1 MKTHLFKR
9 GIAGLL
15 SLVMCL
21 SAFIGLGTTTAFA
34 AGEQAEVYLISFPR
48 SGDANLDY
56 SGTWGHP
63 NLHYMNGWYS
73 GESKYTTIR
82 AMHSYDGNICYC
94 IEPGTPQDTGDRY
107 TSKDETFWDN
117 LPSDFNST
125 ISPYDIK
132 LFIGRIMQ
140 YGYTGPISTS
150 WRSQNASDA
159 ATLAEAMATQVL
171 IWETV
176 VGERDEDFDYVSP
189 GSYDA
194 VKGVISTAHPLY
206 DLFCD
211 YYDSIEASVQRHS
224 AIPSFMSKNPN
235 RAQSVEL
242 EWDGSS
248 YTATLTDHNR
258 VLSDYSFS
266 ANEDGISFSVNGNQ
280 LIITATDAPSDSVR
294 ITANKVG
301 SSRRGIITWTDGRY
315 APGSGIQD
323 VITYAQSVSDPVQA
337 FLNLKVSYGSAKI
350 VKTSEDGKVDNLN
363 FTVTGNGINQTV
375 KTNSKGEIQIDNL
388 MPGVYTVT
396 EMDYDKYEPQ
406 ESRRV
411 TVVSGQVSTVNFN
424 NKLKRGDLQIVKSSE
439 DNLNEGVTF
448 HLYGTSLSG
457 IAVDEYAATD
467 ANGVATFEDVLIS
480 GSTPY
485 TVEEVDTA
493 VRYVVPEAQSA
504 PINWNEVTNRSFL
517 NILKKFSVTVT
528 KSDAETGTAQG
539 DASLA
544 GAVYGIY
551 KGETLVDTYTTDKN
565 GQFVTKEY
573 ICDNDW
579 TVREITPSEG
589 YLLDTTVHK
598 VGAEPQLYTVEH
610 NQTANDVTEQ
620 VAKGNIAIIKHTD
633 NGDTQIETPE
643 SGAEFA
649 VYLKAAGSYEVAE
662 DTERDYLT
670 CDENGFAQTKDMPYG
685 IYTVHQVSG
694 WEGSELMPDFD
705 VFISQNG
712 ATYRYLINNAPFNSF
727 IKIVKQDAETGKTI
741 PYAGAGFKIYDPDG
755 NPVTMT
761 FTYPT
766 PTTIDVF
773 YTNAEGS
780 LVTPEKLSFG
790 KGYSIVEVQAP
801 YGYVLDETPVYFDVT
816 EDNSTEESGVTVVK
830 VDKPNMAQKGTI
842 TVEKTGEVFFGVSVI
857 GGVDESGNEL
867 PTIYQPQYEKRGL
880 PGAVYEI
887 IAAEDI
893 ITQDGT
899 VRNQKGEVVDTVT
912 TDENGTAVSR
922 ELYLGK
928 YEVREITAPHGM
940 VLNPEPHCVELV
952 YAGQNVAV
960 TETATSFENERQKVE
975 ISLVKSIEQ
984 NERFGIG
991 NNGEMKNIS
1000 FGLFAAEEI
1009 VSASGTSIPA
1019 DGLVEIISL
1028 IEDGTAKV
1036 KTDLP
1041 FGSYYVQELATD
1053 SHYMLSDTKY
1063 PVTFAYAGQD
1073 TAVVKIAANDGKAIE
1088 NNLIYGFVS
1097 GKKVDENSNALG
1109 GALIGL
1115 FRTDNGEFTKEN
1127 ALMTTTSAEDGSF
1140 SFESIP
1146 YGTWYVREI
1155 EQPAGF
1161 VLDDTIYPVTINAD
1175 GQVVEIEIVNKYIR
1189 GNIHLTKVDSEYPD
1203 NKLTGATFEVYKD
1216 SNANGKLD
1224 DGDELLGTLT
1234 EKEIGEYGMNDLF
1247 YGRYFVKETKAPEGF
1262 VLDTG
1267 VYEVMIDTNGKT
1279 YEVENKA
1286 GVGFINDA
1294 MRGNLKIIKTSSDG
1308 KVKGFA
1314 FRITGA
1320 NGYDII
1326 LETNDKGEIFID
1338 GLRIGDYTIS
1348 EVSNSASSMYVIPA
1362 DKKAT
1367 VKLGSTTIVEMHN
1380 VLRDTPKTGDTT
1392 NLPLLYALAG
1402 LSAVGIAV
1410 CGVIGFKKKKKE
1422 DRN

>member
-1 MKTHLFKR
+1 M
-9 GIAGLL
+9 
-15 SLVMCL
+15 
-21 SAFIGLGTTTAFA
+21 
-34 AGEQAEVYLISFPR
+34 
-48 SGDANLDY
+48 
-56 SGTWGHP
+56 
-63 NLHYMNGWYS
+63 
-73 GESKYTTIR
+73 
-82 AMHSYDGNICYC
+82 
-94 IEPGTPQDTGDRY
+94 
-107 TSKDETFWDN
+107 
-117 LPSDFNST
+117 
-125 ISPYDIK
+125 
-132 LFIGRIMQ
+132 
-140 YGYTGPISTS
+140 
-150 WRSQNASDA
+150 
-159 ATLAEAMATQVL
+159 
-171 IWETV
+171 
-176 VGERDEDFDYVSP
+176 
-189 GSYDA
+189 
-194 VKGVISTAHPLY
+194 
-206 DLFCD
+206 
-211 YYDSIEASVQRHS
+211 
-224 AIPSFMSKNPN
+224 
-235 RAQSVEL
+235 EL

-301 SSRRGIITWTDGRY
+301 STRRGIITWTDGRY
-315 APGSGIQD
+315 APGGGIQD
-323 VITYAQSVSDPVQA
+323 VVSYAQEVNDPVQA
-337 FLNLKVSYGSAKI
+337 FLNLKVSYGAAKI
-350 VKTSEDGKVDNLN
+350 VKTSEDGKVDNLT
-363 FTVTGNGINQTV
+363 FTVTGNGINQPV
-375 KTNSKGEIQIDNL
+375 KTNSSGEIQIDNL

-457 IAVDEYAATD
+457 IAVDEYAVTD

-480 GSTPY
+480 GSIPY

-528 KSDAETGTAQG
+528 KSDAENGTAQG

-633 NGDTQIETPE
+633 NGETQIETPE

-670 CDENGFAQTKDMPYG
+670 CDEIGFAQTKDMPYG

-780 LVTPEKLSFG
+780 LVTPEKLPFG

-830 VDKPNMAQKGTI
+830 VDKPNMAT
-842 TVEKTGEVFFGVSVI
+842 ERHHH
-857 GGVDESGNEL
+857 
-867 PTIYQPQYEKRGL
+867 RG
-880 PGAVYEI
+880 
-887 IAAEDI
+887 
-893 ITQDGT
+893 
-899 VRNQKGEVVDTVT
+899 
-912 TDENGTAVSR
+912 
-922 ELYLGK
+922 
-928 YEVREITAPHGM
+928 
-940 VLNPEPHCVELV
+940 
-952 YAGQNVAV
+952 
-960 TETATSFENERQKVE
+960 
-975 ISLVKSIEQ
+975 
-984 NERFGIG
+984 
-991 NNGEMKNIS
+991 KN
-1000 FGLFAAEEI
+1000 
-1009 VSASGTSIPA
+1009 
-1019 DGLVEIISL
+1019 
-1028 IEDGTAKV
+1028 
-1036 KTDLP
+1036 
-1041 FGSYYVQELATD
+1041 
-1053 SHYMLSDTKY
+1053 
-1063 PVTFAYAGQD
+1063 
-1073 TAVVKIAANDGKAIE
+1073 
-1088 NNLIYGFVS
+1088 
-1097 GKKVDENSNALG
+1097 
-1109 GALIGL
+1109 
-1115 FRTDNGEFTKEN
+1115 R
-1127 ALMTTTSAEDGSF
+1127 
-1140 SFESIP
+1140 
-1146 YGTWYVREI
+1146 
-1155 EQPAGF
+1155 
-1161 VLDDTIYPVTINAD
+1161 
-1175 GQVVEIEIVNKYIR
+1175 R
-1189 GNIHLTKVDSEYPD
+1189 G
-1203 NKLTGATFEVYKD
+1203 
-1216 SNANGKLD
+1216 
-1224 DGDELLGTLT
+1224 
-1234 EKEIGEYGMNDLF
+1234 
-1247 YGRYFVKETKAPEGF
+1247 
-1262 VLDTG
+1262 
-1267 VYEVMIDTNGKT
+1267 
-1279 YEVENKA
+1279 
-1286 GVGFINDA
+1286 
-1294 MRGNLKIIKTSSDG
+1294 
-1308 KVKGFA
+1308 
-1314 FRITGA
+1314 
-1320 NGYDII
+1320 
-1326 LETNDKGEIFID
+1326 
-1338 GLRIGDYTIS
+1338 
-1348 EVSNSASSMYVIPA
+1348 
-1362 DKKAT
+1362 
-1367 VKLGSTTIVEMHN
+1367 
-1380 VLRDTPKTGDTT
+1380 VLRR
-1392 NLPLLYALAG
+1392 
-1402 LSAVGIAV
+1402 
-1410 CGVIGFKKKKKE
+1410 F
-1422 DRN
+1422 RHRRRR

>member
-1 MKTHLFKR
+1 M
-9 GIAGLL
+9 
-15 SLVMCL
+15 
-21 SAFIGLGTTTAFA
+21 
-34 AGEQAEVYLISFPR
+34 
-48 SGDANLDY
+48 
-56 SGTWGHP
+56 
-63 NLHYMNGWYS
+63 
-73 GESKYTTIR
+73 
-82 AMHSYDGNICYC
+82 
-94 IEPGTPQDTGDRY
+94 
-107 TSKDETFWDN
+107 
-117 LPSDFNST
+117 
-125 ISPYDIK
+125 
-132 LFIGRIMQ
+132 
-140 YGYTGPISTS
+140 
-150 WRSQNASDA
+150 
-159 ATLAEAMATQVL
+159 
-171 IWETV
+171 
-176 VGERDEDFDYVSP
+176 
-189 GSYDA
+189 
-194 VKGVISTAHPLY
+194 
-206 DLFCD
+206 
-211 YYDSIEASVQRHS
+211 
-224 AIPSFMSKNPN
+224 
-235 RAQSVEL
+235 EL

-301 SSRRGIITWTDGRY
+301 STRRGIITWTDGRY
-315 APGSGIQD
+315 APGGGIQD
-323 VITYAQSVSDPVQA
+323 VVSYAQEVNDPVQA
-337 FLNLKVSYGSAKI
+337 FLNLKVSYGAAKI
-350 VKTSEDGKVDNLN
+350 VKTSEDGKVDNLT

-375 KTNSKGEIQIDNL
+375 KTNSSGEIQIDNL

-457 IAVDEYAATD
+457 IAVDEYAVTD

-480 GSTPY
+480 GYIPY

-528 KSDAETGTAQG
+528 KSDAENGTAQG

-633 NGDTQIETPE
+633 NGETQIETPE

-670 CDENGFAQTKDMPYG
+670 CDEIGFAQTKDMPYG

-780 LVTPEKLSFG
+780 LVTPEKLPFG

-842 TVEKTGEVFFGVSVI
+842 TVEKPARCSSAFPS
-857 GGVDESGNEL
+857 S
-867 PTIYQPQYEKRGL
+867 
-880 PGAVYEI
+880 
-887 IAAEDI
+887 AA
-893 ITQDGT
+893 
-899 VRNQKGEVVDTVT
+899 
-912 TDENGTAVSR
+912 
-922 ELYLGK
+922 
-928 YEVREITAPHGM
+928 
-940 VLNPEPHCVELV
+940 
-952 YAGQNVAV
+952 
-960 TETATSFENERQKVE
+960 
-975 ISLVKSIEQ
+975 
-984 NERFGIG
+984 
-991 NNGEMKNIS
+991 
-1000 FGLFAAEEI
+1000 
-1009 VSASGTSIPA
+1009 
-1019 DGLVEIISL
+1019 
-1028 IEDGTAKV
+1028 
-1036 KTDLP
+1036 
-1041 FGSYYVQELATD
+1041 
-1053 SHYMLSDTKY
+1053 
-1063 PVTFAYAGQD
+1063 
-1073 TAVVKIAANDGKAIE
+1073 
-1088 NNLIYGFVS
+1088 
-1097 GKKVDENSNALG
+1097 
-1109 GALIGL
+1109 
-1115 FRTDNGEFTKEN
+1115 
-1127 ALMTTTSAEDGSF
+1127 
-1140 SFESIP
+1140 
-1146 YGTWYVREI
+1146 
-1155 EQPAGF
+1155 
-1161 VLDDTIYPVTINAD
+1161 
-1175 GQVVEIEIVNKYIR
+1175 
-1189 GNIHLTKVDSEYPD
+1189 
-1203 NKLTGATFEVYKD
+1203 
-1216 SNANGKLD
+1216 
-1224 DGDELLGTLT
+1224 
-1234 EKEIGEYGMNDLF
+1234 
-1247 YGRYFVKETKAPEGF
+1247 
-1262 VLDTG
+1262 
-1267 VYEVMIDTNGKT
+1267 
-1279 YEVENKA
+1279 
-1286 GVGFINDA
+1286 
-1294 MRGNLKIIKTSSDG
+1294 
-1308 KVKGFA
+1308 
-1314 FRITGA
+1314 
-1320 NGYDII
+1320 
-1326 LETNDKGEIFID
+1326 
-1338 GLRIGDYTIS
+1338 
-1348 EVSNSASSMYVIPA
+1348 
-1362 DKKAT
+1362 
-1367 VKLGSTTIVEMHN
+1367 
-1380 VLRDTPKTGDTT
+1380 
-1392 NLPLLYALAG
+1392 
-1402 LSAVGIAV
+1402 
-1410 CGVIGFKKKKKE
+1410 
-1422 DRN
+1422 